1 MVLGGLGSLALAALA
16 TGLAH
21 GRWSLVLPALVV
33 GVATGGGRLAFDSIV
48 QRDAPELARGRL
60 FARYETRFQLA
71 WVVGALIPVAAPI
84 GLRPGL
90 ATLGMVL
97 VVITGSAAAA
107 MRRVGPL
114 EVKPGEASPPAP
126 R

>member
-1 MVLGGLGSLALAALA
+1 MEAEIFRQLGLSFYHLDAAFL
-16 TGLAH
+16 
-21 GRWSLVLPALVV
+21 
-33 GVATGGGRLAFDSIV
+33 
-48 QRDAPELARGRL
+48 
-60 FARYETRFQLA
+60 
-71 WVVGALIPVAAPI
+71 AAPI